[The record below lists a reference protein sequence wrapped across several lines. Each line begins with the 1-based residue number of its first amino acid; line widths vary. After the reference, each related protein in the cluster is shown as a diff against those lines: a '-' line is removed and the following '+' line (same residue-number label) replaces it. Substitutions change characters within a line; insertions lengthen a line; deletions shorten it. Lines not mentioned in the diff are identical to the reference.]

1 MLVFQE
7 EERGTQLCSESVP
20 ESQQVTIVSGM
31 GHLGKIMGGDKGRV
45 EARGRMG
52 LVRALMRP

>member
-7 EERGTQLCSESVP
+7 EERGMQLCSKSVP

-31 GHLGKIMGGDKGRV
+31 GHLGEIMGGDKGRG
-45 EARGRMG
+45 EARGQMG
-52 LVRALMRP
+52 LVRALVRP